1 MFIQQLI
8 QVCHSIFCYMTNDV
22 NIWLFFVVLI
32 FTLIYICTKTY
43 VPVFQSLLFMVLSL
57 LMFLIIYEQW
67 LSESGSV
74 WSAISSCKSYMPGT
88 RKLTS
93 KSFLKFRI
101 ILLSVHMWDWILK
114 KLNTVPD
121 VLHMLVCSLKFFV
134 LFLKNYKNKHKE
146 MLMMYYG
153 ITTNIFML
161 ESEGLQDCRNGL
173 RVTHIAYR
181 HYFF

>member
-1 MFIQQLI
+1 MALFIQQLI

-114 KLNTVPD
+114 KIEHSSWCITYACVFFKIF
-121 VLHMLVCSLKFFV
+121 CS
-134 LFLKNYKNKHKE
+134 FLKK
-146 MLMMYYG
+146 
-153 ITTNIFML
+153 
-161 ESEGLQDCRNGL
+161 LQE
-173 RVTHIAYR
+173 
-181 HYFF
+181 